1 MERDDSRR
9 ISASTAKRAGDTP
22 NAGQVA
28 NAVVA
33 TFRDIYTTL
42 APIIGQEGV
51 FALYRRSVFICSSR
65 HTCLSSLNDSLEK
78 DFSGLRL
85 LLAQQTSD
93 TATAY
98 GDDLLKTLN
107 ELLISFIGSSLSVR
121 LLQPVWDNSFSDTPA
136 QDTSS

>member
-22 NAGQVA
+22 SAGQIA

-33 TFRDIYTTL
+33 TFGDIYTIL

-51 FALYRRSVFICSSR
+51 FALYRRSVFICASR

-85 LLAQQTSD
+85 LLAQQNSD
-93 TATAY
+93 TATTY

-107 ELLISFIGSSLSVR
+107 ELLISFIGSSLSER
-121 LLQPVWDNSFSDTPA
+121 LLQAVWENSLSDTPA
-136 QDTSS
+136 QDTSL

>member
-1 MERDDSRR
+1 MHT
-9 ISASTAKRAGDTP
+9 I
-22 NAGQVA
+22 
-28 NAVVA
+28 
-33 TFRDIYTTL
+33 L

-51 FALYRRSVFICSSR
+51 FALYRRSVFICASR
-65 HTCLSSLNDSLEK
+65 HTCLSILNDSLEK

-93 TATAY
+93 TATTY

-107 ELLISFIGSSLSVR
+107 ELLISFIGSSLSER
-121 LLQPVWDNSFSDTPA
+121 LLQAVWENSLSDTPA

>member
-1 MERDDSRR
+1 MERDDSCR
-9 ISASTAKRAGDTP
+9 ISASTAKRAGNTP
-22 NAGQVA
+22 SAGQIA

-33 TFRDIYTTL
+33 TFGDIHTIL

-51 FALYRRSVFICSSR
+51 FALYRRSVFICASR
-65 HTCLSSLNDSLEK
+65 HTCLSILNDSLEK

-93 TATAY
+93 TATTY

-107 ELLISFIGSSLSVR
+107 ELLISFIGSSLSER
-121 LLQPVWDNSFSDTPA
+121 LLQAVWENSLSDTPA